1 MWSNVSAGSMMI
13 LIITNKPIASNIAWN
28 QNRENPPRFTLMFF
42 CFFLLRCEANRFFY
56 IDQTLGG
63 CNRFLDDSVP

>member
-1 MWSNVSAGSMMI
+1 MRSNVLAGSVM
-13 LIITNKPIASNIAWN
+13 IASNIAWN

-42 CFFLLRCEANRFFY
+42 CVFFCYDARPTGFFY

-63 CNRFLDDSVP
+63 CNRFFDDSVP